1 MSILIKNIQTL
12 VTMDEKFTVLSNIDL
27 RIEGNE
33 VAEIGKNLTVPAEAR
48 VIDGS
53 NRVVYPGFIN
63 THHHFYQTL
72 TRNIP
77 AIQSVKLFDWLVLL
91 YEIWTELNE
100 EFVELSTKIAV
111 GELLLSGCTTATDHY
126 YVFPKGKSNEL
137 LDIEIDIANKMGMRF
152 YPCRGSMTRGKS
164 NGGLPPDTVVQ
175 SPEEIMKDYD
185 RIIKK
190 YHDADPFAMTK
201 IILAP
206 CSPFSVTTDILK
218 DTSKYARSKG
228 VQMHTHLCETKDEE
242 DYCMK
247 MHGKRP
253 LEYMDDCGWVGN
265 DVFYAHGIHFNNEE
279 IKVLAKTGT
288 GIAHCPASNMRLGSG
303 ICRVPDLLD
312 AGVKVGLAVDGSAS
326 NDAGNY
332 VREIQLALL
341 INRIGSS
348 EERMTP
354 QKALYI
360 ATNGGAR
367 VFNNPKIGSLK
378 VGQAADLA
386 IFNLERLDFAGAMAD
401 PMSAIVFCGA
411 GMRTDYTIVNG
422 KMVVE
427 NGKLPGFD
435 EKEVF
440 HKANAFTKKILEK
453 TSARTKIDYY
463 KYKSNF

>member
-1 MSILIKNIQTL
+1 MSILIKSIQTL
-12 VTMDEKFTVLSNIDL
+12 VTMDENFSVLSDVDV
-27 RIEGNE
+27 RIEGNKIL
-33 VAEIGKNLTVPAEAR
+33 EIGKNLAVPSGAKI
-48 VIDGS
+48 IDGR
-53 NRVVYPGFIN
+53 NKVVYPGFIN

-100 EFVELSTKIAV
+100 EFVEISTKIAV
-111 GELLLSGCTTATDHY
+111 GELLLSGCTTSTDHY
-126 YVFPKGKSNEL
+126 YVYPKGTSNEL
-137 LDIEIDIANKMGMRF
+137 LDLEIDIANKMGMRF

-175 SPEEIMKDYD
+175 TPDEILRDCD

-190 YHDADPFAMTK
+190 YHDNDSFAMTK

-218 DTSKYARSKG
+218 DTSKFARSKG

-242 DYCMK
+242 EYCLK

-253 LEYMDDCGWVGN
+253 LEYMDSCGWLGN
-265 DVFYAHGIHFNNEE
+265 DVFYAHGIHFNDEE
-279 IKVLAKTGT
+279 IKVLAKTQT

-303 ICRVPDLLD
+303 ICRVPDMLD

-341 INRIGSS
+341 LNRIGSS

-360 ATNGGAR
+360 ATNGGSR
-367 VFNNPKIGSLK
+367 VFNNPKIGSIK
-378 VGQAADLA
+378 VGQAADMA
-386 IFNLERLDFAGAMAD
+386 IFNLERLDFAGAMSD

-422 KMVVE
+422 KVVVE
-427 NGKLPGFD
+427 NGKLTSID
-435 EKEVF
+435 EKDIF
-440 HKANAFTKKILEK
+440 HRANAFTKKILEK
-453 TSARTKIDYY
+453 TTARTKIDYY
-463 KYKSNF
+463 EYKSKF

>member
-1 MSILIKNIQTL
+1 MAVFIKNIQTL
-12 VTMDEKFTVLSNIDL
+12 VTMDENFTVLSGVDVK
-27 RIEGNE
+27 IEGNKI
-33 VAEIGKNLTVPAEAR
+33 AEIGKNLSISEAAKI
-48 VIDGS
+48 IDGS
-53 NRVVYPGFIN
+53 NKVVYPGFIN

-111 GELLLSGCTTATDHY
+111 GELLLSGCTTSTDHY
-126 YVFPKGKSNEL
+126 YVFPKGKPNEL
-137 LDIEIDIANKMGMRF
+137 LDIEIDIARKMGMRF
-152 YPCRGSMTRGKS
+152 YPCRGSMTRGRS

-175 SPEEIMKDYD
+175 SPEEIMKDCD

-190 YHDADPFAMTK
+190 YHSTDPFAMTR

-218 DTSKYARSKG
+218 DTSKYARNKG
-228 VQMHTHLCETKDEE
+228 VMMHTHLCETKDEE
-242 DYCMK
+242 DYCLK

-253 LEYMDDCGWVGN
+253 LEYMNGCGWLGN
-265 DVFYAHGIHFNNEE
+265 DVFFAHGIHFNDEE
-279 IKVLAKTGT
+279 IKVLAKTQT

-360 ATNGGAR
+360 ATNGGAK
-367 VFNNPKIGSLK
+367 VFNNQNIGSIK

-386 IFNLERLDFAGAMAD
+386 IFNLERLDFAGAMSD

-411 GMRTDYTIVNG
+411 GMRTDFTIVNG
-422 KMVVE
+422 KVVVE
-427 NGKLPGFD
+427 NGRLVGID
-435 EKEVF
+435 EKEIF
-440 HKANAFTKKILEK
+440 HRANAFTKKILEK